1 MKLTIGDNI
10 RTLRRK
16 ADLTQEELAAQIGV
30 SCQSVSRWEQGT
42 TYPDMELLPVLAGL
56 FGVTVDTL
64 LGMPDIEKERK
75 ADEAFDALRRESM
88 KAEIDPAAVIPL
100 IREIRN
106 NFIDCDGVWRLW
118 TEGNYRCYRHPEILP
133 EVRLLAEAYKK
144 RHINDIH
151 LVETMAYVED
161 EAHIDEFSKNTRCR
175 MMRPKGRLRSTGIIS
190 FAIGKDLKKK
200 DATVFIKRSAFFL
213 RPIRCSTGRPN
224 LRRRRARTRFGPAC
238 CVLYAAAR
246 GIGSICGFRTGLKSA
261 LRTRAGL
268 RMRAMA
274 PPRSNKSSR
283 L

>member
-1 MKLTIGDNI
+1 MKLTIGNNI

-133 EVRLLAEAYKK
+133 EVRLLAEVYKK
-144 RHINDIH
+144 RHSNDIH

-161 EAHIDEFSKNTRCR
+161 EAHIDEFFEKYTLPYDASERALAFDRYYQLRDWERFGRRKTLPFLSNDQRSSYAQYAVRLGGRTCAEGERER
-175 MMRPKGRLRSTGIIS
+175 VSGRLAASYM
-190 FAIGKDLKKK
+190 
-200 DATVFIKRSAFFL
+200 
-213 RPIRCSTGRPN
+213 
-224 LRRRRARTRFGPAC
+224 RRRGGSGRYVDFGPA
-238 CVLYAAAR
+238 
-246 GIGSICGFRTGLKSA
+246 
-261 LRTRAGL
+261 
-268 RMRAMA
+268 
-274 PPRSNKSSR
+274 
-283 L
+283 

>member
-161 EAHIDEFSKNTRCR
+161 EAHIDEFFEKYTL
-175 MMRPKGRLRSTGIIS
+175 P
-190 FAIGKDLKKK
+190 
-200 DATVFIKRSAFFL
+200 
-213 RPIRCSTGRPN
+213 
-224 LRRRRARTRFGPAC
+224 
-238 CVLYAAAR
+238 
-246 GIGSICGFRTGLKSA
+246 
-261 LRTRAGL
+261 
-268 RMRAMA
+268 
-274 PPRSNKSSR
+274 
-283 L
+283 